1 MGTTR
6 CCTGGQGLLLLLL
19 LFLLLLRPCRG
30 DLLQQRPQQLTLL
43 CRRLQCHRCLQRAA
57 TFPCWS
63 ECRKAEQALAVLQYS
78 AAGITGGMQC
88 ERERGADPDIG
99 RPQGHRLLV
108 QLQGLIDYSSLI
120 SLAAAHRACTLPEQ
134 LLSQRRS
141 RSCCPRGTVIP
152 DVHERIGRLHRLA
165 QRAEA
170 GSLKPLGA
178 LQPTKEHRLPPSV
191 LSVSIWEILH
201 DCVQD
206 SVRRGVV
213 SHQREGEPTFAL
225 QPRVCP
231 AVPAAHQTPKPSG
244 HGWNTRC
251 YVLQQRVRVILPQL
265 MQRLGQRRV
274 VARGRGHSDLTVV
287 EPFAG
292 RRAGRRRHEAQSH
305 WPLRCAEQRHGI
317 CEAQPA
323 DWLAVDG
330 PKLEPRAQRGRRRR
344 RQRAGGNQRNGRR
357 HQRPVERQTEL
368 GAAGRKGD
376 VDDLVAMDGMSWV
389 SDWVSDNVRRQRRQ
403 RHQQRGTLRTHH
415 HVLTPPQ
422 N

>member
-1 MGTTR
+1 M
-6 CCTGGQGLLLLLL
+6 
-19 LFLLLLRPCRG
+19 
-30 DLLQQRPQQLTLL
+30 
-43 CRRLQCHRCLQRAA
+43 A
-57 TFPCWS
+57 
-63 ECRKAEQALAVLQYS
+63 QALAVLRYS

-88 ERERGADPDIG
+88 KRERGADPDIG

-108 QLQGLIDYSSLI
+108 QLQGLICCSSLV
-120 SLAAAHRACTLPEQ
+120 SLAAAHRACTPPEQ
-134 LLSQRRS
+134 LLSKRRS
-141 RSCCPRGTVIP
+141 RSCCPRGTV
-152 DVHERIGRLHRLA
+152 IGRLHRLA

-265 MQRLGQRRV
+265 MQRLGQRCVRLKIALV
-274 VARGRGHSDLTVV
+274 PQALLLQLHR
-287 EPFAG
+287 PIP
-292 RRAGRRRHEAQSH
+292 AQSDISLH
-305 WPLRCAEQRHGI
+305 CS
-317 CEAQPA
+317 
-323 DWLAVDG
+323 
-330 PKLEPRAQRGRRRR
+330 
-344 RQRAGGNQRNGRR
+344 
-357 HQRPVERQTEL
+357 
-368 GAAGRKGD
+368 KGC
-376 VDDLVAMDGMSWV
+376 
-389 SDWVSDNVRRQRRQ
+389 
-403 RHQQRGTLRTHH
+403 
-415 HVLTPPQ
+415 
-422 N
+422 